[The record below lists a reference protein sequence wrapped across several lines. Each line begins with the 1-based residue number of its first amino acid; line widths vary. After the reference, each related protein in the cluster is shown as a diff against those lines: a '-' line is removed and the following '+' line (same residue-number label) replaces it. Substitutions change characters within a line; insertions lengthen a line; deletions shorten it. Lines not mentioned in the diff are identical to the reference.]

1 MCVFRDIRGWRS
13 SALQSPRLGTMAASP
28 DVDSEL
34 MPSWF
39 KFLSVYIGMM
49 CCAFGLIGVTTRT
62 TSRGTNTPG
71 EEPGRCGALRACF
84 TWIWT
89 GQPGRPCWVT
99 LLIKCLTLTC
109 ASTCSVAIGLLV
121 TNISD
126 SDDHSIAVTIK
137 EILSEALG
145 YDDNAGSRRRRA
157 VYCVKPNTGTS
168 GVLETWE
175 PCQDEESGWQ
185 VNIEDQQTTSCSIL
199 QWLQAT
205 VDSSVP
211 PPCVIL
217 LAQASMAAAVLVIA
231 STISFIVCCSRKV
244 TPGHSGRE
252 REAALEQGIQVGKF
266 AYMRPRT
273 PEEMTR
279 ARFWESCCAWMSP
292 WILYPEEKES
302 VEEITIDSTD
312 KITDVAETRESRE
325 EQLPQDHTCTS
336 SKADACTQVT
346 PTVRFEDEATIE
358 ACPEASSPSQ
368 TPPRVEVTKGT
379 TDQEIEVIKDTAE
392 EL

>member
-1 MCVFRDIRGWRS
+1 MCVFRDIRGWGS

-39 KFLSVYIGMM
+39 KFLAVYIGMM
-49 CCAFGLIGVTTRT
+49 CCTFGIIGVTTRT
-62 TSRGTNTPG
+62 TDRGTNTER
-71 EEPGRCGALRACF
+71 EEPRRCGALRSCI

-89 GQPGRPCWVT
+89 GQPGRPCWLT

-109 ASTCSVAIGLLV
+109 ASTCSVAISLLV

-175 PCQDEESGWQ
+175 PCKDEESGWQ
-185 VNIEDQQTTSCSIL
+185 VNIEGEQTTSCSIL
-199 QWLQAT
+199 QWVQAT

-211 PPCVIL
+211 PTCVIL
-217 LAQASMAAAVLVIA
+217 LAQVLAAAAVLVTA

-244 TPGHSGRE
+244 TPRHSGRE
-252 REAALEQGIQVGKF
+252 REAALEQGITIGRF

-273 PEEMTR
+273 PEEMAR
-279 ARFWESCCAWMSP
+279 ARFWQSCCAWMTP
-292 WILYPEEKES
+292 WILYPDEKES
-302 VEEITIDSTD
+302 VEEITSDDTD
-312 KITDVAETRESRE
+312 KITDVAETRVSRE
-325 EQLPQDHTCTS
+325 EQLPQVDTS
-336 SKADACTQVT
+336 TSGKAKACIQVT
-346 PTVRFEDEATIE
+346 PTVRFEDEARIE
-358 ACPEASSPSQ
+358 TSPEASSSQ
-368 TPPRVEVTKGT
+368 TPPGDEVTRDT
-379 TDQEIEVIKDTAE
+379 TDQEMKVKKDTE
-392 EL
+392 EEH

>member
-1 MCVFRDIRGWRS
+1 
-13 SALQSPRLGTMAASP
+13 MAASP
-28 DVDSEL
+28 EVNSEL

-121 TNISD
+121 TNLSD
-126 SDDHSIAVTIK
+126 SDDHSIAITIK
-137 EILSEALG
+137 EILADALG
-145 YDDNAGSRRRRA
+145 YDDGAGSRRKRA
-157 VYCVKPNTGTS
+157 IYCVKPKTGTS

-175 PCQDEESGWQ
+175 TCEEGDSGWQ
-185 VNIEDQQTTSCSIL
+185 VNIEDQETAPCSIYH
-199 QWLQAT
+199 WLMAT
-205 VDSSVP
+205 VDSSLP
-211 PPCVIL
+211 PTCIVL
-217 LAQASMAAAVLVIA
+217 LAQVTTAAAVFITA
-231 STISFIVCCSRKV
+231 STISFLICCGRKMA
-244 TPGHSGRE
+244 PRHSGRGRDE
-252 REAALEQGIQVGKF
+252 REAALEQGIKVGRF
-266 AYMRPRT
+266 AYMRPQT

-302 VEEITIDSTD
+302 VEEITIDSGD
-312 KITDVAETRESRE
+312 KIADVAEAKGSRE
-325 EQLPQDHTCTS
+325 EHLRQDDTCTT
-336 SKADACTQVT
+336 SKANACTQVT

-358 ACPEASSPSQ
+358 ACPEASSSQ
-368 TPPRVEVTKGT
+368 TPTEVEVTQGT
-379 TDQEIEVIKDTAE
+379 TDQEMGVRKDTAE